1 MAHRNADLASP
12 TLPFSRSQVLAMSTD
27 MHVCHAAIGPIPVEQ
42 QAIGQHPT
50 WEHPLSIQNQSIIL
64 KVSVPASCSSK
75 RRDLVCAHTSGLCCG
90 CWQEASL
97 QESVLCCCHRRRRHR
112 CRWRRTLDGKP
123 GGHRWCGLN
132 TLGMDHTITKFCELS
147 RLKAEIQIL
156 RIELIQSRCPNFVI
170 CELIQKVQQTQQANF
185 IVSNQR

>member
-75 RRDLVCAHTSGLCCG
+75 RRDLVCAHTSGL
-90 CWQEASL
+90 
-97 QESVLCCCHRRRRHR
+97 VLWMLAGSFSAGECPMQLPPTSSSPLPLATNA
-112 CRWRRTLDGKP
+112 RW
-123 GGHRWCGLN
+123 
-132 TLGMDHTITKFCELS
+132 
-147 RLKAEIQIL
+147 KAW
-156 RIELIQSRCPNFVI
+156 RS
-170 CELIQKVQQTQQANF
+170 
-185 IVSNQR
+185 

>member
-64 KVSVPASCSSK
+64 K
-75 RRDLVCAHTSGLCCG
+75 
-90 CWQEASL
+90 EASL